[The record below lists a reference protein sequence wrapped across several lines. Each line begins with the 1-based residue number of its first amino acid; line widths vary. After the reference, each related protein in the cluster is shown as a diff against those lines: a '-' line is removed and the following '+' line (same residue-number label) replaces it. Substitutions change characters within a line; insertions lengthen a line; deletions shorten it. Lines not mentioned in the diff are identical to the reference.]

1 MSENPCPF
9 LAVFPG
15 HCSGKIRFAAAG
27 PRGTRSDT
35 PGPVDADGPHRPC
48 SGPRQ
53 APGGNLCVPLV
64 PKFCFCRL
72 PQLAG
77 TFAGCA
83 ICSLFLAYG
92 ILNVWPLAPVS
103 PIIRFRQYSL
113 PGNWAWKSALW
124 PFGQCFPG
132 NTDPGLLRPP
142 GRIYRAARDYHME
155 AARLPWTQY

>member
-1 MSENPCPF
+1 MLMGLTGLV
-9 LAVFPG
+9 LAATG
-15 HCSGKIRFAAAG
+15 AWGKSL
-27 PRGTRSDT
+27 RSIS
-35 PGPVDADGPHRPC
+35 PKILLLPVATT
-48 SGPRQ
+48 
-53 APGGNLCVPLV
+53 
-64 PKFCFCRL
+64 
-72 PQLAG
+72 AG

-142 GRIYRAARDYHME
+142 GRIYPGRPRLSHA